1 MTITLNQTT
10 RGHTLWRSIHLE
22 TDITTCS
29 HIAEIDNSAFS
40 DACKSYPFL
49 CNTTKKVSH
58 MVEIQ
63 TLHGHS
69 KQSGRSAFDHFSAD
83 HKHFEL

>member
-29 HIAEIDNSAFS
+29 HIEIDNSAFS

-49 CNTTKKVSH
+49 CNTAKKVSH
-58 MVEIQ
+58 MVEMQ